1 MLNWEER
8 RQLVK
13 VAHLYYTDGWT
24 QQEIAKKLNV
34 SRPVISKLLQK
45 AKDVGIVEVY
55 IKDESIHTVE
65 LEKQLETTFQLTDAV
80 VVPSV
85 GTMSEMVK
93 RAVGQ
98 AGAYYLSKN
107 MKGAE
112 KIGISWGTTLAE
124 LVKEYPFERR
134 NDVKVIPLE
143 GGMGR
148 QSTFTRISWHMSW
161 QRR

>member
-1 MLNWEER
+1 MSHAELGRKTTARQSCSSLLYR
-8 RQLVK
+8 RVD
-13 VAHLYYTDGWT
+13 AAGNC
-24 QQEIAKKLNV
+24 KKLNV

-98 AGAYYLSKN
+98 AGAYYLSK
-107 MKGAE
+107 
-112 KIGISWGTTLAE
+112 T
-124 LVKEYPFERR
+124 
-134 NDVKVIPLE
+134 
-143 GGMGR
+143 
-148 QSTFTRISWHMSW
+148 
-161 QRR
+161 